1 MALATLSIDIVAKLA
16 SFEQDMGRVT
26 RVTEKNAA
34 QMQRTLDGVANSV
47 RALGAG
53 VSVAATVAFVRN
65 VINGVDALN
74 DLRDATFSSIEN
86 ISALEDV
93 AARTGTRFETVSTA
107 LIKFN
112 GALKDAKPGD
122 AISDALDRIGLKA
135 DELRKLDPAEAL
147 LKTAVA
153 LSTYKDDGDKARLV
167 QELFGKSLRE
177 VAPLLKDLAD
187 KGQLNATITAKQA
200 EEAERFNNQLNVM
213 AKNSTDAA
221 RALLNDFLPVM
232 NKVLQ
237 NYLDI
242 KAAGGLGTVIKDA
255 AKDMIGLGKLT
266 GDNAADINNLLAER
280 VRLTKDL
287 QFAEKKGF
295 ATRDIQDKLDDA
307 NMLLTIVR
315 IKQRNAAVAGAENVD
330 SGDAV
335 SRAINRNKRSVGP
348 GKGPAVKD
356 AKDGITDAQRAL
368 GSYVGELEKAIEK
381 NQDLTEVQIA
391 NNRLAAMGTLGQIP
405 QVREL
410 VLGLAAQRDATKE
423 LAEREKDLAT
433 TRAKIGEIS
442 ERYLDGLIKDNDGL
456 VKNNETMRLALE
468 EMGLQADAL
477 DRLRLV
483 RLDAAL
489 AQERENLIAAQ
500 NIDGNEAEI
509 AQIER
514 RIRLKE
520 IERGLVASTAVRRVE
535 VEEQDAA
542 KKRQESLSNSI
553 NDGILDGFRRGK
565 SAGDVFIDE
574 LKAQFGKTILSP
586 IIKPIADFGANI
598 ITSGLG
604 ALAGAIGL
612 PKFATGISYVPH
624 DMAAI
629 IHKGERVLTAPE
641 NKSYGQAQAVPVF
654 QQQFIIGD
662 VASKADVMRAVRA
675 GNQATIAAWNRRRSY
690 GGADS

>member
-1 MALATLSIDIVAKLA
+1 MSMATLSIDLVAKLA
-16 SFEQDMGRVT
+16 AFEQDMGRVS
-26 RVTEKNAA
+26 RITEKNAQ
-34 QMQRTLDGVANSV
+34 QMQKALAGVSSTMQT
-47 RALGAG
+47 LGAG
-53 VSVAATVAFVRN
+53 VSIAATVAFVRG
-65 VINGVDALN
+65 IIDGVDALN
-74 DLRDATFSSIEN
+74 DLKDASGSSIEN
-86 ISALEDV
+86 ISALENV
-93 AARTGTRFETVSTA
+93 ALRTGTKFEAVSTS
-107 LIKFN
+107 LVKFN
-112 GALKDAKPGD
+112 AALKDGGPENKITA
-122 AISDALDRIGLKA
+122 ALEAIGLKA
-135 DELRKLDPAEAL
+135 EELRKDDPAVAL
-147 LKTAVA
+147 LKTAQA
-153 LSTYKDDGDKARLV
+153 LNKFADDGNKARLV

-177 VAPLLKDLAD
+177 VAPFLKDL
-187 KGQLNATITAKQA
+187 GEQGSLVATVTTQQA
-200 EEAERFNNQLNVM
+200 EEAERFNHQLSELQKNATDSNRVLVSDLVTGLNAGFKAFKEAREENNLFIASLKALNAVFQGSEANQG
-213 AKNSTDAA
+213 D
-221 RALLNDFLPVM
+221 RALVDKTNELLKAQNELDKFRARGERSDSILIQDSQA
-232 NKVLQ
+232 KVAAIQEEIRVILA
-237 NYLDI
+237 YR
-242 KAAGGLGTVIKDA
+242 KAMQPPPEA
-255 AKDMIGLGKLT
+255 AKPSV
-266 GDNAADINNLLAER
+266 GDIAGR
-280 VRLTKDL
+280 PK
-287 QFAEKKGF
+287 
-295 ATRDIQDKLDDA
+295 
-307 NMLLTIVR
+307 
-315 IKQRNAAVAGAENVD
+315 AGAT
-330 SGDAV
+330 
-335 SRAINRNKRSVGP
+335 K
-348 GKGPAVKD
+348 KD
-356 AKDGITDAQRAL
+356 TITDAQRAL
-368 GSYVGELEKAIEK
+368 ASYVGELEKAIEK

-433 TRAKIGEIS
+433 TRAKIREIS

-456 VKNNETMRLALE
+456 AKNNETMRLALE

-483 RLDAAL
+483 RLDAAI

-542 KKRQESLSNSI
+542 KKRSESLSQSI

-629 IHKGERVLTAPE
+629 IHKGERVVTAQE

-662 VASKADVMRAVRA
+662 VASKADVMRAVHA
-675 GNQATIAAWNRRRSY
+675 GNQATIAAWNRRQNY
-690 GGADS
+690 GGANS